1 MGFLDTY
8 TTKLTAATAA
18 HLLRRAT
25 FGPTQQEIID
35 FTGKTATQAVD
46 ILINNAS
53 YRANPAPP
61 VEMDETRPDAG
72 QLFLDKPFD
81 SSRKLI
87 YQSYVQYWWLGLMTE
102 QNGHPSIL
110 EKLSAFWQNHFVVAY
125 SAVQEYRYM
134 YRYLRAIRGNA
145 LGNFRDFVITITKD
159 PGMLVFQNGNLNT
172 KGSPNEN
179 YGRELQEL
187 FTVGQKDYAGNSN
200 YTEEDVKAAARVLT
214 GWQISN
220 RGVAN
225 STTFDPIFT
234 LSRHDTTDKVFSTSY
249 NNTAVRGRNTDS
261 AGDEEI
267 GDLVNMLLAHPE
279 CPKFIC
285 RKLYRWF
292 VNPNVTQEIEDQ
304 VIVPLANFFSGPEN
318 NYQIAPVVKRLLT
331 SKIFYDTRNIG
342 AIIKSPS
349 EFLIGALRFF
359 DQPVPGASNDYIAF
373 RKMMLFISSRLK
385 TLQLEFLDQPSVF
398 GSIPY
403 YQTGYS
409 KNWINESSL
418 GIRGS
423 YMETLVYPSY
433 KVSADYT
440 IGVDI
445 LSVLKNAQPNFPD
458 VTGTPAITCE
468 QVLSVL
474 SKNLFAVP
482 LTEGQQ
488 NFLID
493 TIMMMNSSPRTT
505 WVKEW
510 DAYRAL
516 PTDASRQNTILWRCR
531 ALLKYMLNMA
541 EYQVF

>member
-1 MGFLDTY
+1 
-8 TTKLTAATAA
+8 
-18 HLLRRAT
+18 
-25 FGPTQQEIID
+25 
-35 FTGKTATQAVD
+35 VD

-72 QLFLDKPFD
+72 QPFLDKPMD
-81 SSRKLI
+81 SSRKGVL
-87 YQSYVQYWWLGLMTE
+87 YSYVQYWWMGLMTE
-102 QNGHPSIL
+102 QNGRPSIL

-134 YRYLRAIRGNA
+134 YRYLGAVRGNA
-145 LGNFRDFVITITKD
+145 LGNFKDFVITITKD
-159 PGMLVFQNGNLNT
+159 PGMLLFQNGNLNT

-187 FTVGQKDYAGNSN
+187 FTVGQKDYVGNPN

-220 RGVAN
+220 RGVSN

-234 LSRHDTTDKVFSTSY
+234 LGRHDISDKVFSAHY
-249 NNTAVRGRNTDS
+249 NDTTIRGKNTDS
-261 AGDEEI
+261 AGDEEV
-267 GDLVNMLLAHPE
+267 GDLVDMLLAHPE
-279 CPKFIC
+279 CPRFIC

-304 VIVPLANFFSGPEN
+304 VIVPLASFFASSDNNF
-318 NYQIAPVVKRLLT
+318 QIAPVVKKLLT
-331 SKIFYDTRNIG
+331 SNIFYETRNIG

-359 DQPVPGASNDYIAF
+359 DQPVPDSSKEYVAF
-373 RKMMLFISSRLK
+373 RKMMSFISTRLK

-418 GIRGS
+418 GIRSS
-423 YMETLVYPSY
+423 YMETIVYPSY
-433 KVSADYT
+433 KVSPDYT

-445 LSVLKNAQPNFPD
+445 LGTLRSAQPNFSD
-458 VTGTPAITCE
+458 VTGTNAITSE
-468 QVLSVL
+468 QVLAIF

-482 LTEGQQ
+482 LTQGQQ
-488 NFLID
+488 DFLID
-493 TIMMMNSSPRTT
+493 KIMMMNSSPRTT

-516 PTDASRQNTILWRCR
+516 PTDTSRQNTILWRCR

-541 EYQVF
+541 EFQVF